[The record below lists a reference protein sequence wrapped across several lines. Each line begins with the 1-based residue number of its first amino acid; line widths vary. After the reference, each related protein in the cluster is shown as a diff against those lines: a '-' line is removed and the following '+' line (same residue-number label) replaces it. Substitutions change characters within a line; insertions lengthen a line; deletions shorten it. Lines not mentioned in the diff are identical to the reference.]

1 MNKLAPLFFALLAS
15 FGLFAQSG
23 TTCSTAIPLTG
34 TGQCIDNL
42 QSAGVNTWFSFNA
55 NSTSLGIDLS
65 STSLYSADGFTLIQL
80 YSGTCTS
87 LIPVS
92 GAVTWSNTIN
102 VQYSGLTSGATYY
115 LKLEKSNA
123 VQVNFD
129 LCISAANLSLSCAAG
144 CPSNPNNASNNTCEA
159 VCNGGF
165 EYNQAPPWGLHCIKQ
180 ACPWDT
186 SGQKATPDLFN
197 STVNTTAN
205 SSGYKVKTPNN
216 FAGGQQPKSGNGY
229 AGIVTYMTIGNN
241 YKEFLVQPLLT
252 PLQANK
258 KYRVSFY
265 VSLAGHAG
273 YKTLG
278 MGAFLSATNPN
289 SLGYSNLQLQNP
301 QIKGTL
307 FNSTIG
313 DTTNWVLITDTITPT
328 TTMYYIAI
336 GCFKNNAND
345 GHTNVPHTTSQW
357 PSSMVSSGAFY
368 YVDEVSILPEGALQI
383 TANPNPVCHGT
394 PTALTASS
402 TIGNGNYAWSVAPFG
417 TYTCSNPPSC
427 SQISSVI
434 TAGGGI
440 TYSATTTIPGFNNCT
455 VTQSITPQWLAGPN
469 TINAGPDINACP
481 GGTTTL
487 SGAATGYYSQTSW
500 SVVNGPIL
508 CSGCTTFTVNPN
520 TTTQY
525 VFTATNTTTGCTLRD
540 TVKINVVPLAVT
552 INTPP
557 GLTTCDGCFNF
568 STTPSFTTYSWSSNA
583 LSASCNT
590 CPTYSACYGSSFNSA
605 SAPVSVVVT
614 DAQGCTGS
622 AVTYVPLCCYYITPE
637 GYQMPN
643 VVNDS
648 SSHVNTNWPGLM
660 VWDAAN
666 QVYRATNKQFSING
680 YFVVDKNTI
689 FEGCDVKLGA
699 NAKIIVRPGITFN
712 LTKSQTNATTN
723 LYSCTDMW
731 DGIYVDGTNSASLVI
746 VQAGTTI
753 NDALN
758 AIVSTNGGNFRIDG
772 SAAKVKFNKNN
783 IAILIKPFNG
793 THPGVIRAAIIACD
807 APGQPGSTGGITNVG
822 PNCKAPINGK
832 GLAGVYIE
840 NTTLATVGDST
851 VIGYRNLFER
861 TKYGVYSKNSNV
873 QVWNNEFKYFTTTS
887 LSKNAPP
894 DGIAVYST
902 ATKFTPKTLTV
913 GRQGNYKAKNKFVK
927 SSYGVMAHNYVNLYC
942 EYNRFDSCTSV
953 SIYTLNST
961 NRTILI
967 NRDTLTECTGTN
979 ISCVQSNNAT
989 VTITYNSMN
998 QTQSF
1003 TNNNFGQTG
1012 IHVVN
1017 AVVSNM
1023 NLRIQYNRI
1032 RKMRN
1037 GIWVSRVNGAK
1048 ITDNPAIDFLAGQP
1062 TSTTNPC
1069 IGIKLEEAHNA
1080 LVRMNVISYPNTPVA
1095 ANHATIFGVH
1105 LTNCVNDT
1113 VVKNTLTR
1121 MGSGIFLKGANN
1133 PCILACNTLTTCYY
1147 GINFNYINVNG
1158 VGVSINDQ
1166 INWTAANTP
1175 YATGNNWGSGSIS
1188 FDLKGSIIPINTNGI
1203 KWYYP
1208 LNGYNPT
1215 TSMTGSSLFNS
1226 NTVFTTNG
1234 DRCLAVMTPPAQSP
1248 ETVRNNL
1255 LSGICLQPRAYDTL
1269 SEGYIY
1275 HDVVFAYRMLRNNPS
1290 WLTLGTPDDAAYQQF
1305 YTAVSASNVG
1315 VFADAEDL
1323 FAADNTGAGLAAL
1336 NTIVPYGEYQQNR
1349 KVLLSVYA
1357 NTWAVDSMNLDSTQQ
1372 ATLGAIIAQGPL
1384 NGGTAVFD
1392 ARNMLRE
1399 EWHDSTNLRLA
1410 PPASNSNVNTLVA
1423 YPNPTS
1429 GTCTIA
1435 FEITDNNTSVLQVVD
1450 ISGRPVGTWQLQAGT
1465 NLHQIDVSHLPSGT
1479 YIYCII
1485 VNGRLVGREKLLV
1498 LKE

>member
-301 QIKGTL
+301 QIKGTF

-394 PTALTASS
+394 PTVLTASS
-402 TIGNGNYAWSVAPFG
+402 TIGNGNYSWSVAPFG

-469 TINAGPDINACP
+469 TVNAGPDINACP

-525 VFTATNTTTGCTLRD
+525 VFTGTNATTGCTLRD

-832 GLAGVYIE
+832 GLAGVYID

-913 GRQGNYKAKNKFVK
+913 GRNYKAKNKFVK
-927 SSYGVMAHNYVNLYC
+927 SSYGVMAYNYVNLYC

-1080 LVRMNVISYPNTPVA
+1080 LVRMNVISFPNTPSQSI
-1095 ANHATIFGVH
+1095 HDEIFGLH
-1105 LTNCVNDT
+1105 ITNCVNDT
-1113 VVKNTLTR
+1113 IVKNSFTR
-1121 MGSGIFLKGANN
+1121 MGSAIFLKGTCN
-1133 PCILACNTLTTCYY
+1133 PSLLACNNMTMCYY
-1147 GINFNYINVNG
+1147 DINFNYLNSFNA
-1158 VGVSINDQ
+1158 GVSLNDQ
-1166 INWTAANTP
+1166 ITWAGPNAYFTTGNVFSAPNW
-1175 YATGNNWGSGSIS
+1175 ATGSKYLIGSIQ
-1188 FDLKGSIIPINTNGI
+1188 PINGNGI
-1203 KWYYP
+1203 RWYFQTIP
-1208 LNGYNPT
+1208 S
-1215 TSMTGSSLFNS
+1215 TSTYSLLPGSLYANAPQDTS
-1226 NTVFTTNG
+1226 TG
-1234 DRCLAVMTPPAQSP
+1234 DRCTQVMSPPFVSQD
-1248 ETVRNNL
+1248 VQRNYV
-1255 LSGICLQPRAYDTL
+1255 LSGICKAPRSYDTL
-1269 SEGYIY
+1269 NEAIKY
-1275 HDVVFAYRMLRNNPS
+1275 HDDVFAYRALKNNPS
-1290 WLTLGTPDDAAYQQF
+1290 WQALGHSDDVYYSTFYNTYQTQSIGKF
-1305 YTAVSASNVG
+1305 ASIEDSLASGNV
-1315 VFADAEDL
+1315 
-1323 FAADNTGAGLAAL
+1323 NGALALL
-1336 NTIVPYGEYQQNR
+1336 NTITPSTEHEFNR
-1349 KVLLSVYA
+1349 KSLLLVYA
-1357 NTWAVDSMNLDSTQQ
+1357 NSWAIDSMNINPTDSI
-1372 ATLGAIIAQGPL
+1372 TLFALISQGPL
-1384 NGGTAVFD
+1384 SGGTSIFD
-1392 ARNMLRE
+1392 ARNMLRIE
-1399 EWHDSTNLRLA
+1399 HHDSSMIRLTH
-1410 PPASNSNVNTLVA
+1410 PIYQPSRVSPA
-1423 YPNPTS
+1423 YPNPTTGNIS
-1429 GTCTIA
+1429 IA
-1435 FEITDNNTSVLQVVD
+1435 IQTTD
-1450 ISGRPVGTWQLQAGT
+1450 GT
-1465 NLHQIDVSHLPSGT
+1465 NGEFIIWDLTGRLVARWTFVGGQPVYAFDASNLNSGT
-1479 YIYCII
+1479 YIYSVRTSDDILISDKII
-1485 VNGRLVGREKLLV
+1485 IMRE
-1498 LKE
+1498 